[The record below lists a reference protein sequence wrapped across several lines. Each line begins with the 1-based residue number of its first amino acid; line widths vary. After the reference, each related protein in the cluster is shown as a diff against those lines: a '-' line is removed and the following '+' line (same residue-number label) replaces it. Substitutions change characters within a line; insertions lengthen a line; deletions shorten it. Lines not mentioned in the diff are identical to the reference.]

1 MLEALLSQKKTLL
14 KEMVKM
20 HRQIT
25 EHLRKPDGEFLEKLA
40 GAMSDL
46 EKLREQINELDD
58 AINEQKKHGE
68 IDVKIAA
75 GKEEEIKRIL
85 AQIQVIQEQNVTLAK
100 GLRDEIGGKLKSLRE
115 GRQAMAYLKKERM
128 LNGNS
133 LNRTF

>member
-1 MLEALLSQKKTLL
+1 VLEALLSQKRTLL
-14 KEMVKM
+14 EEMVKLL
-20 HRQIT
+20 RQVT
-25 EHLRKPDGEFLEKLA
+25 EHLEKPDGELLEKLF
-40 GAMSDL
+40 GATSDL

-68 IDVKIAA
+68 IDVKIVA

-85 AQIQVIQEQNVTLAK
+85 AQIQAFQEQNVTLAK

>member
-1 MLEALLSQKKTLL
+1 MLEALLSQKRTLL
-14 KEMVKM
+14 EEMVKM
-20 HRQIT
+20 HRQVT
-25 EHLRKPDGEFLEKLA
+25 EHLKKPDGDFLEKLA

-46 EKLREQINELDD
+46 EKLREQINELDA
-58 AINEQKKHGE
+58 AISEQKKHGE
-68 IDVKIAA
+68 IYAKIIA

-85 AQIQVIQEQNVTLAK
+85 AQIQAIQEQNVSLAK
-100 GLRDEIGGKLKSLRE
+100 GLRDEISGKLKSLRE

>member
-1 MLEALLSQKKTLL
+1 MLEALLSQKRTLL
-14 KEMVKM
+14 EEMVKLL
-20 HRQIT
+20 RQVT
-25 EHLRKPDGEFLEKLA
+25 EHLEKPDGELLEKLF
-40 GAMSDL
+40 GATSDL

-68 IDVKIAA
+68 IDVKIVA

-85 AQIQVIQEQNVTLAK
+85 AQIQAFQEQNVTLAK